1 MPLRRALFDL
11 NGAVRIGHSN
21 WVASSR
27 LRNLMDIGGMASN
40 GYSTECRN
48 GVIAKAFLKEP
59 ISSVD
64 PEMFGLLKKEKARQC
79 SGIHLIAS
87 ENFTSRAVGDAL
99 SSSLS
104 NKYSEGYPGTRY
116 YAGNEYIDQVE
127 VLCQK
132 RALKLFGLDSEEWG
146 VNVQAHSGSPANL
159 AVYTAVVEPHGRIMG
174 LHLSDGGHLTHGF
187 YSPAKK
193 VSATSLFFESL
204 PYRVDP
210 ESGLIDY
217 DQLER
222 NALLFRPKV
231 IVAGISC
238 YTRWLDYA
246 RFRSIADKCGAFL
259 MADMAHIAGMVA
271 GGVCPS
277 PFQYADIVTTTTH
290 KTLRGPRGALIF
302 YRKGVRSVN
311 AKGEKILY
319 DFDAK
324 INAAVFPGLQG
335 GPHNHSIAAIAVAL
349 KQCSSTEFEQ
359 YANQIVQNAKA
370 LADALIAKGYRLATG
385 GTDNHLC
392 LLDLRPNGLDAARVE
407 TVLDMAN
414 IVTNKNTCPGDK
426 SALRPGGIR
435 LGTPAMTSRGLLE
448 ADFLTVAEFIHRGI
462 FKNSIEIYRK
472 YEKTIGKTAKD
483 FKEFTKTDA
492 KFREEIGQLAE
503 DVTEFAN
510 KFDMPGNDEF

>member
-1 MPLRRALFDL
+1 MSTPRFLNDFVLSSESRIEGSRHWHGTSVRSTDDAGSHAFVNHLMALI
-11 NGAVRIGHSN
+11 NGPAAHFTH
-21 WVASSR
+21 
-27 LRNLMDIGGMASN
+27 LMDIGGMASN
-40 GYSTECRN
+40 GYSTGCRN

-99 SSSLS
+99 GSSLS

-238 YTRWLDYA
+238 YTRWLDYYA

-302 YRKGVRSVN
+302 YRKGR
-311 AKGEKILY
+311 AAQP
-319 DFDAK
+319 FD
-324 INAAVFPGLQG
+324 
-335 GPHNHSIAAIAVAL
+335 
-349 KQCSSTEFEQ
+349 CRSTEFEQ
-359 YANQIVQNAKA
+359 YANQIVRNAKA

-414 IVTNKNTCPGDK
+414 IVTNKNTCP
-426 SALRPGGIR
+426 A
-435 LGTPAMTSRGLLE
+435 
-448 ADFLTVAEFIHRGI
+448 
-462 FKNSIEIYRK
+462 IEIYRK

-492 KFREEIGQLAE
+492 MFREEIGQLAE